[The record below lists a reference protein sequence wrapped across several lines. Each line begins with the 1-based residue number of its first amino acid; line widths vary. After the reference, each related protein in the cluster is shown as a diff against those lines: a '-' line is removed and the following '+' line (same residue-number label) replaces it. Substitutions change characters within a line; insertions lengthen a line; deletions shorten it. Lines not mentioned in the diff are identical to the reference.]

1 MMTEVTSDEQLLAA
15 IAARDKA
22 AMTAFYDR
30 YERLV
35 YSFAVRCVTDRS
47 AAEEIVQDVFMKVWR
62 SADSFDAVQGKLTTW
77 LLTITKRTAIDL
89 HRKTQRR
96 LSPDL
101 VEDEQLALF
110 KTDEDEGPEAI
121 VQANAMREIVSEA
134 LQALPDDQRATIE
147 RMYYQGYTQREIAE
161 DMNVPLGTVKGRIR
175 LGLSRLKEQLLA
187 RGLRDAP

>member
-15 IAARDKA
+15 ITARDKA

-35 YSFAVRCVTDRS
+35 YSFAVRCVADRS

-89 HRKTQRR
+89 HRKMQRR
-96 LSPDL
+96 ISPDL

-110 KTDEDEGPEAI
+110 KTDEIEGPEAI
-121 VQANAMREIVSEA
+121 LQANAMREIVSEA
-134 LQALPDDQRATIE
+134 LKALPDDQRTTIE

>member
-1 MMTEVTSDEQLLAA
+1 MTEVSSDEQLLAA
-15 IAARDKA
+15 ITASDKA

-35 YSFAVRCVTDRS
+35 FSFAVRCVSDRN

-62 SADSFDAVQGKLTTW
+62 SAESYDGAQGKLTTW

-101 VEDEQLALF
+101 VEDEQLAQIR
-110 KTDEDEGPEAI
+110 TGDDDGPEAI
-121 VQANAMREIVSEA
+121 VQANAMRAIVKEA
-134 LQALPDDQRATIE
+134 LQTLPDDQRMTIE
-147 RMYYQGYTQREIAE
+147 RMYYQGYTQREIAQE
-161 DMNVPLGTVKGRIR
+161 MNVPLGTVKGRIR
-175 LGLSRLKEQLLA
+175 LGLSRLNEQLRA
-187 RGLRDAP
+187 KGLRDAP

>member
-1 MMTEVTSDEQLLAA
+1 MTEVSSDEELLAA

-30 YERLV
+30 YERMV
-35 YSFAVRCVTDRS
+35 FSFAMRCVSDRS
-47 AAEEIVQDVFMKVWR
+47 AAEEVVQDVFMKVWR
-62 SADSFDAVQGKLTTW
+62 SAESYDVAQGKLTTW

-96 LSPDL
+96 LTPDL
-101 VEDEQLALF
+101 VEDDQLVQLP
-110 KTDEDEGPEAI
+110 TDDDEGPEAI
-121 VQANAMREIVSEA
+121 VQANAMREVVAEA
-134 LQALPDDQRATIE
+134 LKALPDDQRATIE
-147 RMYYQGYTQREIAE
+147 RMYYQGYTQREIAQE
-161 DMNVPLGTVKGRIR
+161 MNVPLGTVKGRIR